1 MSLKFDVWPLELL
14 EARNQDD
21 DTAFHEFLNVDTM
34 SAELFELE
42 AGGTDTQKPHDWDEL
57 YFIISGKA
65 QFMCGGDSKAVMT
78 GDTIFVA
85 AHREH
90 YFYDIEQ
97 AMKILVVFS
106 KKRPQEE
113 DGA

>member
-14 EARNQDD
+14 EAKNQEDK
-21 DTAFHEFLNVDTM
+21 TAFYEFLDVATM

-42 AGGTDTQKPHDWDEL
+42 AGGSDTQNPHDWDEL
-57 YFIISGKA
+57 YYIISGKA
-65 QFMCGGDSKAVMT
+65 QFMCGNKSKAVMT

-85 AHREH
+85 AHIDH

-97 AMKILVVFS
+97 DMKILVVFS
-106 KKRPQEE
+106 KKEPAQ
-113 DGA
+113 